1 MAKQKINY
9 WSIYPI
15 LSKKAQYNV
24 IYGERSNGKT
34 YGTLEYCLTEYF
46 ANESEFAYVRR
57 WDEDIAGMKG
67 ASLFNSLIKNG
78 VIRKLSR
85 GKWNNVTYK
94 SRAYYFSF
102 NDDDGNIVTD
112 IKPFAYAFALTQH
125 EHYKSNSYPNIRNI
139 VFDEF
144 LTRGIYLP
152 NEFILWQNVISTLV
166 RERDDVKIFMLG
178 NTVNKYSPYIA
189 EMGLT
194 RMRTQKQDTIDI
206 YEYGQSGLRVAV
218 EYSVMKS
225 EKKSNK
231 YFAFDNP
238 RLQMITSGKWE
249 IDIYPHY
256 PSDDYSS
263 PIPKEI
269 LYIFYIEFEGSLLQC
284 EIINKTKNKAGEDK
298 PCIFLFIHPKTT
310 PLKED
315 NINLVYSQTPNP
327 KPNYRRTITRATN
340 NLERKIQ
347 QFFAR
352 DKVFYSDNETGEIM
366 RNYLAWCKS

>member
-1 MAKQKINY
+1 MNIWIINHY
-9 WSIYPI
+9 ANI
-15 LSKKAQYNV
+15 
-24 IYGERSNGKT
+24 T
-34 YGTLEYCLTEYF
+34 Y
-46 ANESEFAYVRR
+46 
-57 WDEDIAGMKG
+57 
-67 ASLFNSLIKNG
+67 
-78 VIRKLSR
+78 
-85 GKWNNVTYK
+85 
-94 SRAYYFSF
+94 
-102 NDDDGNIVTD
+102 
-112 IKPFAYAFALTQH
+112 
-125 EHYKSNSYPNIRNI
+125 
-139 VFDEF
+139 FDEGGRHYSF
-144 LTRGIYLP
+144 AKYLRLKGHTP
-152 NEFILWQNVISTLV
+152 VVFCSNAQHGEYKCYFDNNDICT
-166 RERDDVKIFMLG
+166 EK
-178 NTVNKYSPYIA
+178 
-189 EMGLT
+189 
-194 RMRTQKQDTIDI
+194 KQDTIDV

-366 RNYLAWCKS
+366 RNYIAWCKS